1 MTYLSTMSRGWF
13 LHCQV
18 RGVVSCAHAAS
29 PCASPSI
36 CIFVNKG
43 DTLPYNVITL
53 QLMGATKTA
62 PSDIGDKICEPWE
75 GPTVCICWNK
85 WSLVYM
91 CSGYGSPQAWSEPT
105 HGAWCLRS
113 VLLNTVF
120 TSTQVQVITKCLCDD
135 LWVGVRCETHRF
147 VRILGATQSQ
157 DVLA

>member
-1 MTYLSTMSRGWF
+1 
-13 LHCQV
+13 
-18 RGVVSCAHAAS
+18 
-29 PCASPSI
+29 
-36 CIFVNKG
+36 
-43 DTLPYNVITL
+43 
-53 QLMGATKTA
+53 
-62 PSDIGDKICEPWE
+62 
-75 GPTVCICWNK
+75 
-85 WSLVYM
+85 M